1 MQLRYGLPA
10 ELVVARGIPFRTVC
24 EHHLLPFLGLAHDGY
39 LPGERI
45 IGLCKLARPVE
56 HLAAGPQ
63 AHERLTTPPSRAT
76 TSRPDP
82 GHGPGISRVRG
93 TTRNATLIR
102 STSTPGGQD
111 EHH

>member
-24 EHHLLPFLGLAHDGY
+24 EHHLLPFPGLAHGGY

-45 IGLCKLARPVE
+45 IGLSKLARPVE

-63 AHERLTTPPSRAT
+63 APER
-76 TSRPDP
+76 
-82 GHGPGISRVRG
+82 
-93 TTRNATLIR
+93 
-102 STSTPGGQD
+102 
-111 EHH
+111 